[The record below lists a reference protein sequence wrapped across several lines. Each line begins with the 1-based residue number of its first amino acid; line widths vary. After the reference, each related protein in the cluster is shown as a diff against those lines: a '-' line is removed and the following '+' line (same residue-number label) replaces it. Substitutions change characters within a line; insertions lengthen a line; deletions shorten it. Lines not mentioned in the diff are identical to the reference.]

1 MICLNWTKEHRLLR
15 KPDFDHCYE
24 QGKKHYTKSFILF
37 VLCHGS
43 GPGGVRLGLTVSRKA
58 GPAVVRNR
66 IKRVMREFFRL
77 YQNQFQFRADIIFVP
92 KRALDGKKITLG
104 LVEKELIP
112 IIGRLNKLVVSPDQ
126 E

>member
-1 MICLNWTKEHRLLR
+1 
-15 KPDFDHCYE
+15 
-24 QGKKHYTKSFILF
+24 
-37 VLCHGS
+37 
-43 GPGGVRLGLTVSRKA
+43 VSRKA

-104 LVEKELIP
+104 LAEKELIP
-112 IIGRLNKLVVSPDQ
+112 IIGKLNRLVVSPDQ

>member
-1 MICLNWTKEHRLLR
+1 MLKWTKEHRLLK
-15 KPDFDHCYE
+15 KPDFDLCYE
-24 QGKKHYTKSFILF
+24 QGKKHYTKNFILF

-43 GPGGVRLGLTVSRKA
+43 GPGGVRLGLTVSRKK

-66 IKRVMREFFRL
+66 IKRVIREFFRL
-77 YQNQFQFRADIIFVP
+77 YQNQIKVQADIIFVP

-104 LVEKELIP
+104 LAEKELSTVISK
-112 IIGRLNKLVVSPDQ
+112 LNKLAVNQVQ